1 MASIVAER
9 IVERLEAANMR
20 RPGPGA
26 YPLDAP
32 AALRSSG
39 QSLGKLARGFNF
51 SRSRRGLVG
60 LVGAAHAARC
70 RQRPWSSQLGAR
82 RVDGFAREGPEAA
95 PLCAKRNGE
104 MEARISAIVN

>member
-20 RPGPGA
+20 RLGPGA
-26 YPLDAP
+26 YRLDAP
-32 AALRSSG
+32 AALRSSGLG

-51 SRSRRGLVG
+51 SRSRRG
-60 LVGAAHAARC
+60 AHAARC

-82 RVDGFAREGPEAA
+82 RVDGIAREGPESVSKL
-95 PLCAKRNGE
+95 P
-104 MEARISAIVN
+104 

>member
-20 RPGPGA
+20 RLGPGA
-26 YPLDAP
+26 YRLDAP
-32 AALRSSG
+32 AALRSSGLG

-82 RVDGFAREGPEAA
+82 RVDGVAREGPESV
-95 PLCAKRNGE
+95 PKLP
-104 MEARISAIVN
+104 